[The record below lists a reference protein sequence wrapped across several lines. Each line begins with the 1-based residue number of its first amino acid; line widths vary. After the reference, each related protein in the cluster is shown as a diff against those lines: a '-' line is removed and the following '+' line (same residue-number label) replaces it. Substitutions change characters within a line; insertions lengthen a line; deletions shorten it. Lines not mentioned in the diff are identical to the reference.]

1 MKDRDILE
9 AIEMAKV
16 LAARY
21 AAVTHAMPLTLL
33 IVGGLLLAIQIT
45 HGAATNDVSNNTKQL
60 EVTSAIGTNYLRE
73 VGLNTTNVPTVKTNG
88 MAVAVGASALN
99 WAWSLGD
106 ILALPADKISTNR
119 LLDFP
124 AWDNISNSIPTD
136 AKTSKGNHRMRS
148 R

>member
-1 MKDRDILE
+1 
-9 AIEMAKV
+9 MAKV

-21 AAVTHAMPLTLL
+21 AAVTHAMLLSLL
-33 IVGGLLLAIQIT
+33 IVGGLLLTGSAIQIT

-88 MAVAVGASALN
+88 MAVDVGASALN